1 MRKPRPGILNRLGL
15 CLLAAVFAGSAAAQ
29 AAPAADVSA
38 GAPAGSAG
46 QAAAGQPVAGQAAAS
61 RAAAA
66 AREMLSRFVGAGP
79 EWGSAFAQ
87 SYVRALGSA
96 PFEPSGLALR
106 IALAE
111 ASRSLAPLPP
121 DRAAALALSCALE
134 VERDMRFGSTPQEA
148 RAFLRLYLRVGGTAG
163 GRSFAEAYGRDAV
176 RGGAVSD
183 RSAQWGLA
191 ASSPMLR
198 PRSGNRQ

>member
-15 CLLAAVFAGSAAAQ
+15 CLLAAAFAGSAAAQ

-38 GAPAGSAG
+38 GAPAGSAA
-46 QAAAGQPVAGQAAAS
+46 QAAAGQ
-61 RAAAA
+61 AAA

-87 SYVRALGSA
+87 SYARALGSA